1 MGLCADSNQLTQVVE
16 VQSIYE
22 KLQDFFFLCFFVLF
36 FSRVETVWKRSTR
49 LEITAAMTALGI
61 DAKAGWLL
69 INA

>member
-1 MGLCADSNQLTQVVE
+1 MFPQFLQIRNQPPSSLLI
-16 VQSIYE
+16 VQNP
-22 KLQDFFFLCFFVLF
+22 LGLF

-49 LEITAAMTALGI
+49 LEMTAAMTALGI